1 MTRRRVVMAA
11 AVAVGL
17 VLTAGLVRAQ
27 QAAAPVEGKLK
38 VQLEYK
44 GKGTVDASHQ
54 MWIWVFDTPNISAES
69 NPIATGF
76 LKENKTAYKFAGL
89 PKDVYIAVAYDEKG
103 GYDGMSGPPPQGTPI
118 AIRGGTGLGS
128 PATSV
133 PTGGDDAKVEITFD
147 DTIRMP

>member
-1 MTRRRVVMAA
+1 MMRRRAVVA
-11 AVAVGL
+11 AVTVGL
-17 VLTAGLVRAQ
+17 VLAAGLVRAQ
-27 QAAAPVEGKLK
+27 QAATAADGRLK

-44 GKGTVDASHQ
+44 GKGTVDAGHQ
-54 MWIWVFDTPNISAES
+54 MWIWVFDTPNITAES

-103 GYDGMSGPPPQGTPI
+103 GYDGTSGPPPQGTPI
-118 AIRGGTGLGS
+118 AIRGGSGLGS

-133 PTGGDDAKVEITFD
+133 ATGGDDAKVEISFD